1 MQQYLNPPQEAPY
14 MKNATFYLLDN
25 DTTVD
30 GLSAV
35 EQLVCEIAAER
46 WRSGKRVLIACEDE
60 KQAYRLDEALWAR
73 PAESFVPHNLAGEG
87 PRGGAPVEIAWPQKR
102 SSSPR
107 DILISLRT
115 SFADFATA
123 FTEVVDFVPYEDS
136 LKQLARERY
145 KALPRGWFQPEYGNL
160 EIMEKTYNPQDIEQP
175 LYEHWEK
182 QGYFKPNGD
191 ESQESFLHHDP
202 AAERHRQFAYGS
214 RLPANHHGYHD
225 PLSAYAG

>member
-1 MQQYLNPPQEAPY
+1 

-60 KQAYRLDEALWAR
+60 KQAYRLDEALW
-73 PAESFVPHNLAGEG
+73 
-87 PRGGAPVEIAWPQKR
+87 PQKR

-145 KALPRGWFQPEYGNL
+145 KAYRVAGFNL
-160 EIMEKTYNPQDIEQP
+160 NTATWK
-175 LYEHWEK
+175 
-182 QGYFKPNGD
+182 
-191 ESQESFLHHDP
+191 
-202 AAERHRQFAYGS
+202 
-214 RLPANHHGYHD
+214 
-225 PLSAYAG
+225 

>member
-1 MQQYLNPPQEAPY
+1 

-87 PRGGAPVEIAWPQKR
+87 PRGGAPVCYRAAGLLRPYRRFPKYRRTQIDAPR
-102 SSSPR
+102 RGRRPRRPAHVSAMSPAGR
-107 DILISLRT
+107 APRC
-115 SFADFATA
+115 AGA
-123 FTEVVDFVPYEDS
+123 FP
-136 LKQLARERY
+136 A
-145 KALPRGWFQPEYGNL
+145 PR
-160 EIMEKTYNPQDIEQP
+160 
-175 LYEHWEK
+175 
-182 QGYFKPNGD
+182 
-191 ESQESFLHHDP
+191 
-202 AAERHRQFAYGS
+202 
-214 RLPANHHGYHD
+214 
-225 PLSAYAG
+225 

>member
-1 MQQYLNPPQEAPY
+1 MQQYLNPPQEAPF

-107 DILISLRT
+107 NRLNGRISCAISGTPNPSRESTRFAGISPSTAAPRILT
-115 SFADFATA
+115 NF
-123 FTEVVDFVPYEDS
+123 
-136 LKQLARERY
+136 
-145 KALPRGWFQPEYGNL
+145 
-160 EIMEKTYNPQDIEQP
+160 
-175 LYEHWEK
+175 
-182 QGYFKPNGD
+182 
-191 ESQESFLHHDP
+191 
-202 AAERHRQFAYGS
+202 
-214 RLPANHHGYHD
+214 
-225 PLSAYAG
+225 